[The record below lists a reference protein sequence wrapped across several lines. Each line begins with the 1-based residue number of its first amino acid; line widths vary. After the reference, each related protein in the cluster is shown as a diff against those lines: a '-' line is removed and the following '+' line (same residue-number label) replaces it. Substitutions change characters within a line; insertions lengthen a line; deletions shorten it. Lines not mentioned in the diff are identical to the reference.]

1 MSKYIFETGGEND
14 TDFFNNYVDNLLK
27 SQDSQQVQQE
37 DIPVDEES
45 DYIKNLRAYD
55 EENSKTTKEEEF
67 NKKLEDL
74 QSLLD
79 TKLSEF
85 QSKLSEYDWF
95 QDDDGGIKELTD
107 MYDTRNA
114 DVPYNPTIGNST
126 PVTSKITAGSSG
138 KAHNNYGNIRD
149 VKTGT
154 FRSFN
159 TPEEGR
165 AALENQLNIYKTNRS
180 RTGVKSNS
188 TLYEAM
194 AIYAPAADRNNPK
207 KYAEFIANKLGISP
221 HTPISQVPTKQWAD
235 AIAIMEGNKNIDR

>member
-1 MSKYIFETGGEND
+1 MSKYIFQTGGEND
-14 TDFFNNYVDNLLK
+14 DFFNNYVDALLK
-27 SQDSQQVQQE
+27 SQDSQQTQQE
-37 DIPVDEES
+37 DLPVDEES

-55 EENSKTTKEEEF
+55 EENSKTTKEEEY
-67 NKKLEDL
+67 NKRFDDL

-95 QDDDGGIKELTD
+95 QDDDGGVKELTD
-107 MYDTRNA
+107 MYDTRNTN
-114 DVPYNPTIGNST
+114 VPYNPTIGNST
-126 PVTSKITAGSSG
+126 KSITPGSGG
-138 KAHNNYGNIRD
+138 KARNNYGNIRD

-159 TPEEGR
+159 SPEEGR

-180 RTGVKSNS
+180 RTGVKANS

-194 AIYAPAADRNNPK
+194 AKYAPAADRNNPK
-207 KYAEFIANKLGISP
+207 KYAEFIANKIGISP
-221 HTPISQVPTKQWAD
+221 NTPISQVPTKQWAD